1 MMQNQEDN
9 NRTISENVR
18 IYCRDTHV
26 VPARKRG
33 EKQITIR
40 AGDIH
45 KELGF
50 KNRLPLI
57 CSALGTELYNKM
69 ANVKRISIEGPVIG
83 ANTRFTFQLL

>member
-1 MMQNQEDN
+1 MIQNQED
-9 NRTISENVR
+9 ISISDTVR
-18 IYCRDTHV
+18 IYCRDTYII
-26 VPARKRG
+26 PAKKRG
-33 EKQITIR
+33 EKQIIIR

-57 CSALGTELYNKM
+57 CSALGTGIFNEM
-69 ANVKRISIEGPVIG
+69 ANVKRISIEGPVNG